1 MINYCIADTENL
13 SIGGFYAF
21 ILGRNE
27 NVELSVVARSNY
39 DAVEKH
45 VRPSCPVNVR
55 GAVQLIDEQGLKIES
70 ENHGNHTVN
79 ISHGKPI
86 D

>member
-39 DAVEKH
+39 DAVKKD
-45 VRPSCPVNVR
+45 VCPSYSGNLLDT
-55 GAVQLIDEQGLKIES
+55 AQLING
-70 ENHGNHTVN
+70 
-79 ISHGKPI
+79 
-86 D
+86 

>member
-1 MINYCIADTENL
+1 MAGEEKVRVLVFGLGAYVTLTNTIDRCSADTENL

-39 DAVEKH
+39 DAVKKD
-45 VRPSCPVNVR
+45 VRLSCSGNGR
-55 GAVQLIDEQGLKIES
+55 CELQLIDE
-70 ENHGNHTVN
+70 
-79 ISHGKPI
+79 
-86 D
+86 